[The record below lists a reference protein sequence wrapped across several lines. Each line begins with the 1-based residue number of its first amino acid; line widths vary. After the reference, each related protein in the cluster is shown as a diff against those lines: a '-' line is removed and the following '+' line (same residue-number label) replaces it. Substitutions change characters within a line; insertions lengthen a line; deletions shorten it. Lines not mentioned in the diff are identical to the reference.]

1 MNDVSVDRHFLIG
14 TNLDGLLNYVRDAW
28 NEYVQGVSLE
38 DATRGRTPL
47 DMLEGAARRFRIP
60 YREEHVR
67 EHLRAM
73 LEGLGLADDAQRIAG
88 LWGHPEQLR
97 QAIAGRVD
105 EATAKELQDHL
116 EHYARSYAE
125 LRAARRA
132 RRHGRWRRRA
142 RRRLPRPAL
151 AVVRAQAGGDRGPA
165 HQRQP
170 DHRPHRALQPAGPVH
185 PRHGDAE
192 HQGDGA
198 GLRLPLAGLERLPQG
213 LRGPVQSGTAEVAER
228 GLRMLAGFQEY
239 NALCEEKV
247 RAAIETA
254 RHSPLAQNESFQAEL
269 TVIESNLDNAMEQLG
284 IHLAVAGGGSRAGL
298 LTRALAH
305 IEAFLDAGDAVR
317 RRKRANLISRELV
330 EARISHER
338 AALELQALNKRQ
350 KGGWLQHKLE
360 TLLRRAN

>member
-1 MNDVSVDRHFLIG
+1 VNDVSVDRHFLIG

-88 LWGHPEQLR
+88 LWGQPEQLR

-125 LRAARRA
+125 YAQLA
-132 RRHGRWRRRA
+132 GRVA
-142 RRRLPRPAL
+142 TA
-151 AVVRAQAGGDRGPA
+151 AGGGELDDAFRGQVWQWFERKLVVIEDPHTSGNQIIDRIVRCSP
-165 HQRQP
+165 P
-170 DHRPHRALQPAGPVH
+170 
-185 PRHGDAE
+185 
-192 HQGDGA
+192 
-198 GLRLPLAGLERLPQG
+198 GLFTRVMGMQNIKGTGLDFVYRWQAWNACHKACEDLC
-213 LRGPVQSGTAEVAER
+213 SGTAEVAER